1 MLYSPQTNSP
11 RQEYSMNTLKLIGRK
26 KPLFTEDLDHT
37 SSELSSEIS
46 TSSFLVLGG
55 AGSIGQAVTKEIFKR
70 NPKKLH
76 VVDISENNMVELVRD
91 IRSSFGY
98 IDGDFQTFA
107 LDIGSL
113 EYDAFIQADGQYDYV
128 LNLSALK
135 HVRSEKDPFT
145 LMRMIDVNVF
155 NTDKTIQQS
164 IDAGVKK
171 YFCVSTDKAANPVN
185 MMGASKRIMEMFL
198 MRKSE
203 KIDISTA
210 RFANVAF
217 SDGSLLHGFNQR
229 IQKQQPIVAPND
241 IKRYFVTP
249 QESGELCLMSCI
261 FGDNR
266 DIFFP
271 KLSEALHLIS
281 FAEIAEKYL
290 QQRGFEPYLCQ
301 DEDEARELAK
311 TLPAKGQWPCL
322 FTKSDTTGEKDFE
335 EFFTDRETL
344 DMERF
349 ENLGII
355 KNEADYDEDLLN
367 LFEAT
372 IAEMKSR
379 KSWAKDDIVKLFFQM
394 IPDFGHKETGKYLD
408 SKM

>member
-1 MLYSPQTNSP
+1 MNMLN
-11 RQEYSMNTLKLIGRK
+11 LIGRDK
-26 KPLFTEDLDHT
+26 ELFKQDINCYD
-37 SSELSSEIS
+37 SELKMKISSS
-46 TSSFLVLGG
+46 TFLVIGG

-107 LDIGSL
+107 LDIGSV
-113 EYDAFIQADGQYDYV
+113 EYDAFIKQDGKYDYV

-145 LMRMIDVNVF
+145 LMRMIDVNIL
-155 NTDKTIQQS
+155 NTDKTLKQS
-164 IDAGVKK
+164 IENGVKK

-198 MRKSE
+198 MRKSLQ
-203 KIDISTA
+203 INISTA

-229 IQKQQPIVAPND
+229 IEKRQPIVAPND

-249 QESGELCLMSCI
+249 QESGELCLMSCV
-261 FGDNR
+261 FGENR

-271 KLSEALHLIS
+271 KLSEDLHLIS
-281 FAEIAEKYL
+281 FADIAVKYL
-290 QQRGFEPYLCQ
+290 EAKGFEPYLCK
-301 DEDEARELAK
+301 DEDEARELAR
-311 TLPAKGQWPCL
+311 TLPEEGKWPCL
-322 FTKSDTTGEKDFE
+322 FTSSDTTGEKDFE

-349 ENLGII
+349 ENLGVI
-355 KNEADYDEDLLN
+355 KNEADFNNDLLN
-367 LFEAT
+367 AFENT
-372 IAEMKSR
+372 IIGLKERREWTKEQ
-379 KSWAKDDIVKLFFQM
+379 IVELFFKM

-408 SKM
+408 GKM

>member
-1 MLYSPQTNSP
+1 MASILD
-11 RQEYSMNTLKLIGRK
+11 LIGRSE
-26 KPLFTEDLDHT
+26 PLFTSDIETHGE
-37 SSELSSEIS
+37 ELARRVSQ
-46 TSSFLVLGG
+46 SSFLVLGG
-55 AGSIGQAVTKEIFKR
+55 AGSIGQAVVKEIFKR
-70 NPKKLH
+70 NPRKLH

-107 LDIGSL
+107 LDIGSV
-113 EYDAFIQADGQYDYV
+113 EYDAFIEADGCYDYV
-128 LNLSALK
+128 FNLSALK

-155 NTDKTIQQS
+155 NTDKTIAQS
-164 IDAGVKK
+164 IAKGTKK

-198 MRKSE
+198 MQRSHALE
-203 KIDISTA
+203 ISTA

-229 IQKQQPIVAPND
+229 LLKHQPIVAPND
-241 IKRYFVTP
+241 IRRYFVTP

-261 FGDNR
+261 FGENR

-271 KLSEALHLIS
+271 KLSEALHLIT

-290 QQRGFEPYLCQ
+290 RSRGYEPHLCAS
-301 DEDEARELAK
+301 EDEARALASV
-311 TLPAKGQWPCL
+311 LPEEGKWPCL
-322 FTKSDTTGEKDFE
+322 FTSSDTTGEKDFE
-335 EFFTDRETL
+335 EFFTAHETL
-344 DMERF
+344 DMARF
-349 ENLGII
+349 DNLGVI
-355 KNEADYDEDLLN
+355 KNSGDFDAEK
-367 LFEAT
+367 
-372 IAEMKSR
+372 IAMFRERISRMKQEKR
-379 KSWAKDDIVKLFFQM
+379 WAKQDIVDLFHEM

-408 SKM
+408 AKM

>member
-1 MLYSPQTNSP
+1 
-11 RQEYSMNTLKLIGRK
+11 MNNILSLIGRNK
-26 KPLFTEDLDHT
+26 TLFTQDLAKNKNELA
-37 SSELSSEIS
+37 SIVSESR
-46 TSSFLVLGG
+46 FLVLGG
-55 AGSIGQAVTKEIFKR
+55 AGSIGQAVTKEVFKR

-76 VVDISENNMVELVRD
+76 VIDISENNMVELVRD
-91 IRSSFGY
+91 IRSQFGY
-98 IDGDFQTFA
+98 ILGDFQTFA

-113 EYDAFIQADGQYDYV
+113 EYDAFIKADGQYDYV

-145 LMRMIDVNVF
+145 LMRMIEVNIL
-155 NTDKTIQQS
+155 NTNKTIEQS
-164 IDAGVKK
+164 FETGVKK

-198 MRKSE
+198 MRNSE

-217 SDGSLLHGFNQR
+217 SDGSLLHGFEQR
-229 IQKQQPIVAPND
+229 LSKQQPLVAPND

-261 FGDNR
+261 FGENR

-271 KLSEALHLIS
+271 KLSESLHLIT
-281 FAEIAEKYL
+281 FADIAERYL
-290 QQRGFEPYLCQ
+290 RQRGYQPYLCQ
-301 DEDEARELAK
+301 TEDEARELAK
-311 TLPAKGQWPCL
+311 TLPAQGQWPCL
-322 FTKSDTTGEKDFE
+322 FTSSDTTGEKDFE
-335 EFFTDRETL
+335 EFYTSKEIL

-349 ENLGII
+349 DNLGII
-355 KNEADYDEDLLN
+355 QNEPDYDPSRLEH
-367 LFEAT
+367 FEKEIMRMTTALEWT
-372 IAEMKSR
+372 KN
-379 KSWAKDDIVKLFFQM
+379 DIVKLFFEM
-394 IPDFGHKETGKYLD
+394 IPDFCHKETGKYLD

>member
-1 MLYSPQTNSP
+1 MGNILQ
-11 RQEYSMNTLKLIGRK
+11 LIGRNK
-26 KPLFTEDLDHT
+26 ALFGDDVSENEKELQRIVAT
-37 SSELSSEIS
+37 SR
-46 TSSFLVLGG
+46 FLVLGG

-70 NPKKLH
+70 NPQKLH
-76 VVDISENNMVELVRD
+76 IVDISENNMVELVRD

-107 LDIGSL
+107 LDIGSV
-113 EYDAFIQADGQYDYV
+113 EYDAFIKADGKYDYV

-145 LMRMIDVNVF
+145 LMRMIEVNIL
-155 NTDKTIQQS
+155 NTEKTIQQS
-164 IDAGVKK
+164 IAAGVKK
-171 YFCVSTDKAANPVN
+171 FFCVSTDKAANPVN

-203 KIDISTA
+203 EIAISTA

-229 IQKQQPIVAPND
+229 LQKQQPIVAPHD

-261 FGDNR
+261 FGENR

-271 KLSEALHLIS
+271 KLNEALHLIS
-281 FAEIAEKYL
+281 FADIAVLYL
-290 QQRGFEPYLCQ
+290 KQRGYEPHLCET
-301 DEDEARELAK
+301 EDEARVLAK
-311 TLPAKGQWPCL
+311 TLPAQGKWPCL
-322 FTKSDTTGEKDFE
+322 FTSSDTTGEKDFE
-335 EFFTDRETL
+335 EFFTDKEVL
-344 DMERF
+344 DMKRF
-349 ENLGII
+349 INLGII
-355 KNEADYDEDLLN
+355 KNDPLYDPVLLDHFKEKIKHMRAS
-367 LFEAT
+367 LEWS
-372 IAEMKSR
+372 K
-379 KSWAKDDIVKLFFQM
+379 KDIVKLFFEM

>member
-1 MLYSPQTNSP
+1 MLD
-11 RQEYSMNTLKLIGRK
+11 LIGRSSL
-26 KPLFTEDLDHT
+26 LFINDLEKYRT
-37 SSELSSEIS
+37 LLEEAVSS
-46 TSSFLVLGG
+46 SSFLVIGG

-76 VVDISENNMVELVRD
+76 VVDISENNLVELVRD

-113 EYDAFIQADGQYDYV
+113 EYDAFIEADGLYDYV

-135 HVRSEKDPFT
+135 HVRSEKDPYT
-145 LMRMIDVNVF
+145 LMRMIQVNIF

-164 IDAGVKK
+164 IRKGVKK

-198 MRKSE
+198 MRRSTE
-203 KIDISTA
+203 IEISTA

-229 IQKQQPIVAPND
+229 IQKRQPIVAPND
-241 IKRYFVTP
+241 IKRYFVVP

-261 FGDNR
+261 FGENR

-271 KLSEALHLIS
+271 KLSESLHLIT
-281 FAEIAEKYL
+281 FAEIAVKFLNQLGY
-290 QQRGFEPYLCQ
+290 EPFICK
-301 DEDEARELAK
+301 DEEEARSKVL
-311 TLPAKGQWPCL
+311 TLSKEGIWPCL
-322 FTKSDTTGEKDFE
+322 FTESDTTGEKDFE
-335 EFFTDRETL
+335 EFFTENEIL

-349 ENLGII
+349 ENLGVI
-355 KNEADYDEDLLN
+355 KNSLNFNSEKLEHFEETIKEFYRKGNWSKKEIVDL
-367 LFEAT
+367 FH
-372 IAEMKSR
+372 S
-379 KSWAKDDIVKLFFQM
+379 M

>member
-1 MLYSPQTNSP
+1 
-11 RQEYSMNTLKLIGRK
+11 
-26 KPLFTEDLDHT
+26 
-37 SSELSSEIS
+37 LSKIVG
-46 TSSFLVLGG
+46 TSSFLVIGG

-113 EYDAFIQADGQYDYV
+113 EYDAFIEADGRYDYV

-145 LMRMIDVNVF
+145 LMRMIEVNIF
-155 NTDKTIQQS
+155 NTDKTIKQA
-164 IDAGVKK
+164 IEKGVKK

-198 MRKSE
+198 MRNSE
-203 KIDISTA
+203 HIPISTA

-217 SDGSLLHGFNQR
+217 SDGSLLHGFDQR
-229 IQKQQPIVAPND
+229 IKKKQPIVAPND
-241 IKRYFVTP
+241 IKRYFVIP
-249 QESGELCLMSCI
+249 KESGQLCLMSCI

-271 KLSEALHLIS
+271 KLSEELDLIS
-281 FAEIAEKYL
+281 FADIAVKYVQEL
-290 QQRGFEPYLCQ
+290 GYEPYLC
-301 DEDEARELAK
+301 EDENEARRLVK
-311 TLPAKGQWPCL
+311 TLPMQGKWPCL
-322 FTKSDTTGEKDFE
+322 FIGSDTTGEKDFE
-335 EFFTDRETL
+335 EFFTSKEVL
-344 DMERF
+344 DLKRF
-349 ENLGII
+349 QKLGIV
-355 KNEADYDEDLLN
+355 KNELNTDLEKLN
-367 LFEAT
+367 HFEKVMANIKKQKT
-372 IAEMKSR
+372 WTKEP
-379 KSWAKDDIVKLFFQM
+379 IVDLFFEM